1 MKLSIEN
8 NMSQLIK
15 LLLVSAKEENGGFQ
29 LIPAVVV
36 FLLALSFQGAI
47 AYIIISS
54 LLQR

>member
-1 MKLSIEN
+1 MNLLIEDH
-8 NMSQLIK
+8 MSQLIK
-15 LLLVSAKEENGGFQ
+15 LPFVSDKKENGGFK

-47 AYIIISS
+47 VYIIIAS